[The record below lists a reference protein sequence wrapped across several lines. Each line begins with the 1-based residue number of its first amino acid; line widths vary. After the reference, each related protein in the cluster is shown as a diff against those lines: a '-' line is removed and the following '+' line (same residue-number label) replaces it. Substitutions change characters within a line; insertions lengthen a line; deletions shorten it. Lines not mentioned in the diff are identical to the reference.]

1 MQFSEADR
9 DVLFEI
15 LRWRRD
21 VRHFRSDPVEPD
33 TLALLRRSLAL
44 APSVGNSRPWRV
56 VEVAS
61 LALRAA
67 ILGNHEACNARAAEA
82 YEGERRDLYGSLK
95 LAGLR
100 EAPVHLAVFTD
111 LAPAEG
117 HGLGRRTMPQTLAYL
132 TVAAIHTL
140 WLAARALNLGVGW
153 VSILDADAVARLL
166 GAEPYWTLTAYLCVG
181 WPAFD
186 DDTPELARRGWQEDV
201 EVEWMVR

>member
-33 TLALLRRSLAL
+33 KLALLRRSLAL

-61 LALRAA
+61 PGLRAA
-67 ILGNHEACNARAAEA
+67 ILANHEACNASAAEA
-82 YEGERRDLYGSLK
+82 YEGGRRDLYGSLK

-117 HGLGRRTMPQTLAYL
+117 HGLGRRTMPQTLAYS

-153 VSILDADAVARLL
+153 VSILDPDAVARLL
-166 GAEPYWTLTAYLCVG
+166 GAAPSWTLTAYLCVG
-181 WPAFD
+181 YPQAE

-201 EVEWMVR
+201 EAEWTVR

>member
-1 MQFSEADR
+1 MQFGPADR

-21 VRHFRSDPVEPD
+21 VRHFRPDPIAPD
-33 TLALLRRSLAL
+33 DLAVLRRSLAL

-56 VEVAS
+56 IEVAS
-61 LALRAA
+61 PGLRAA
-67 ILGNHEACNARAAEA
+67 ILDNFEACNARAAET
-82 YEGERRDLYGSLK
+82 YDGGRRDLYGSLK

-111 LAPAEG
+111 LDPAEG
-117 HGLGRRTMPQTLAYL
+117 HGLGRQTMPETLTYS

-153 VSILDADAVARLL
+153 VSILDPEGVARLL
-166 GAEPYWTLTAYLCVG
+166 GAEPAWKLTAYLCLG
-181 WPAFD
+181 YPKFD

-201 EVEWMVR
+201 EAEWTVR

>member
-33 TLALLRRSLAL
+33 KLALLRRALTL

-61 LALRAA
+61 PELRAA
-67 ILGNHEACNARAAEA
+67 ILGNHETCNASAAGA
-82 YEGERRDLYGSLK
+82 YEGDRRAHYASLK

-111 LAPAEG
+111 LEPAEG
-117 HGLGRRTMPQTLAYL
+117 HGLGRQTMPETLVYS

-153 VSILDADAVARLL
+153 VSILDPDAVARLL
-166 GAEPYWTLTAYLCVG
+166 GAEPAWTLTAYLCVG
-181 WPAFD
+181 YPQAA

-201 EVEWMVR
+201 EAAWIVR

>member
-1 MQFSEADR
+1 MRFTPADR
-9 DVLFEI
+9 DVLFDI

-33 TLALLRRSLAL
+33 KLALLRRALAL

-61 LALRAA
+61 PELRAA

-95 LAGLR
+95 LAGLK

-111 LAPAEG
+111 LDPSQG
-117 HGLGRRTMPQTLAYL
+117 HGLGRRTMPQTLTYS
-132 TVAAIHTL
+132 TIAAIHTL
-140 WLAARALNLGVGW
+140 WLAARVLNLGVGW
-153 VSILDADAVARLL
+153 VSILDPDAVARLL
-166 GAEPYWTLTAYLCVG
+166 AAEPAWTLTAYLCVG
-181 WPAFD
+181 YPQAD

-201 EVEWMVR
+201 EAEWTVR